1 MPAAETAGFYL
12 LQQVASPRCYV
23 GAVFSGLVEATGV
36 LRGVVP
42 KGPGYR
48 LEIACALGVLELGES
63 IAVNGACL
71 TVAAVVDGGFAADV
85 SLETVEKTTLGR
97 LTTGSA
103 VNLERS
109 LALGQ
114 RLGGHLVSGHV
125 DGLAVVMARDA
136 VGDALRVE
144 IAIAHELRRYVA
156 KKGSVALDGVSL
168 TVNALSPVGFEIMLI
183 PHTLAVTNLKDLEP
197 GRELNFEVDLLA
209 RYVIQYLE
217 AAERPAN
224 APEAAAL
231 LRARASENET
241 LAASLTRAGIL

>member
-1 MPAAETAGFYL
+1 
-12 LQQVASPRCYV
+12 
-23 GAVFSGLVEATGV
+23 VFSGLVEATGV

-48 LEIACALGVLELGES
+48 LEIACPLGALELGES

-71 TVAAVVDGGFAADV
+71 TVAALIPDGFAADV

-97 LTTGSA
+97 LSAGSA

-125 DGLAVVMARDA
+125 DGLAVVMARES
-136 VGDALRVE
+136 VGEALRVE
-144 IAIAHELRRYVA
+144 LAIAHELRRYVA

-168 TVNALSPVGFEIMLI
+168 TVNALTPVGFEIMLI
-183 PHTLAVTNLKDLEP
+183 PHTLAVTNLNDLQL

-217 AAERPAN
+217 AAERPAD
-224 APEAAAL
+224 APEALSL
-231 LRARASENET
+231 LRTRASENAT

>member
-1 MPAAETAGFYL
+1 M
-12 LQQVASPRCYV
+12 
-23 GAVFSGLVEATGV
+23 FSGLVEATGV

-48 LEIACALGVLELGES
+48 LEIGCALGVLELGES

-71 TVAAVVDGGFAADV
+71 TVAALLDGGFAADV

-97 LTTGSA
+97 LSSGSV

-125 DGLAVVMARDA
+125 DGLAVVLARES
-136 VGDALRVE
+136 VGEAWRVE

-156 KKGSVALDGVSL
+156 KKGSVTLDGVSL
-168 TVNALSPVGFEIMLI
+168 TVNALTPVGFEIMLI
-183 PHTLAVTNLKDLEP
+183 PHTLAVTNLNELEP

-217 AAERPAN
+217 AAERPLA
-224 APEAAAL
+224 AGEAASL
-231 LRARASENET
+231 LRARAAENET
-241 LAASLTRAGIL
+241 LAASLTRAKIL